1 MFAAIALLRM
11 LEFPFPAWMSCHWLN
26 LGPLNKLFKG
36 LETVNRQVVEVSNA
50 LVFNDL

>member
-11 LEFPFPAWMSCHWLN
+11 LEFPFRAWMSYHWLN

-36 LETVNRQVVEVSNA
+36 LETVNSRVVEVSNA
-50 LVFNDL
+50 LEFNDL